1 MRVILTAMLSF
12 LLVIS
17 NAYGMKVPQVDLH
30 VSHEEYAISFLPVI
44 KGEVAVLH
52 LASGENYLI
61 NTGPLQERNQ
71 LYYYLNQIH
80 INNIKGIIITEKRE
94 VHEDMIAELGEKY
107 SIEEIIVGRSLAKA
121 IPEKGSYT
129 IHTIQENQSYSLSKE
144 LALNVMHEGNEKREG
159 LDFSITFYH
168 HRFLWLSSQTLHS
181 EEVLLTKPLKNV
193 NIVKIPLH
201 SKSEN
206 MSHSLLR
213 HIDPQTALLYRSKE
227 RLLNGEMLEAI
238 NEAWIDLY
246 LTGQH
251 GLIAIKFNKRNY
263 EVLTF
268 DQEDGVFKE
277 DGHTN

>member
-1 MRVILTAMLSF
+1 MRVIFSVMLTF
-12 LLVIS
+12 FLVIS
-17 NAYGMKVPQVDLH
+17 NAYGIKVPQVDLH
-30 VSHEEYAISFLPVI
+30 VSQEEYAISFLPVL

-52 LASGENYLI
+52 LASGKNYLI
-61 NTGPLQERNQ
+61 NTGPLQESRQ
-71 LYYYLNQIH
+71 LYYYLNQMH
-80 INNIKGIIITEKRE
+80 IDSIKGIILTEKRE
-94 VHEDMIAELGEKY
+94 VHEDMIIELGKKY
-107 SIEEIIVGRSLAKA
+107 SIKEIITGKSLA
-121 IPEKGSYT
+121 E
-129 IHTIQENQSYSLSKE
+129 TIQKNGSFTIQTITEDQSYSLSKE
-144 LALNVMHEGNEKREG
+144 LALNVMHEGNEKGEG
-159 LDFSITFYH
+159 LDFSITLFH
-168 HRFLWLSSQTLHS
+168 HRFLWLSSQSTHS

-206 MSHSLLR
+206 MSHSLLK

-277 DGHTN
+277 EGGKP

>member
-1 MRVILTAMLSF
+1 MRVILMVMLSF
-12 LLVIS
+12 LIVIS
-17 NAYGMKVPQVDLH
+17 NTNGMKVPQVDLH

-61 NTGPLQERNQ
+61 NTGPLQESNQ
-71 LYYYLNQIH
+71 LYYYLNQIR
-80 INNIKGIIITEKRE
+80 IKNIKGIIITEKRE
-94 VHEDMIAELGEKY
+94 VHEDMITELGEKY
-107 SIEEIIVGRSLAKA
+107 SIEEIIVGKSLAEA
-121 IPEKGSYT
+121 ISEIGSYT

-144 LALNVMHEGNEKREG
+144 LALNVMHEGNENREG

-168 HRFLWLSSQTLHS
+168 HRFLWLSSQSLHS

-213 HIDPQTALLYRSKE
+213 HIDPQTALLYRSKK

-277 DGHTN
+277 EGHTD

>member
-61 NTGPLQERNQ
+61 NTGPLQESNQ

-94 VHEDMIAELGEKY
+94 VHEDMITEIGEKY

-168 HRFLWLSSQTLHS
+168 HRFLWLSSQSLHS

-277 DGHTN
+277 EDHTN